1 MQDSTQNQSSQGI
14 SASGTTD
21 TNIDSGFPE
30 SVPQASPSDFFP
42 PPPPTSSSM
51 QKNKII
57 ATFLG
62 MLLLVGGLGMGIVL
76 VGQPQLFRQSA
87 SEIKP
92 TPIPNCVSQEQCSDT
107 NLLGSNACIKE
118 GGEVSY
124 CCPQNYKI
132 FEEEERCILK

>member
-1 MQDSTQNQSSQGI
+1 MQDSTQNQSNQGI
-14 SASGTTD
+14 PSSGTTD
-21 TNIDSGFPE
+21 NNIDSGFPE

-42 PPPPTSSSM
+42 PPLPQSSGM
-51 QKNKII
+51 PKNKII

-76 VGQPQLFRQSA
+76 VGQPQLLKQSA

-92 TPIPNCVSQEQCSDT
+92 TPIPNCITQEQCSDT
-107 NLLGSNACIKE
+107 KLLGSNACIKIN
-118 GGEVSY
+118 GEVSY